1 MRVIVVYKDYND
13 VQDRYVTDI
22 KERPGADI
30 KECIEDAACEI
41 FEEGLFWVSERK
53 IIPPHRVLGIEIE
66 KNDPKPKP
74 HNPKRKT
81 RQSRKK
87 KRNSGNNAPKGNKQS
102 GKSKNPS
109 NGN

>member
-22 KERPGADI
+22 KEKPGADI

-41 FEEGLFWVSERK
+41 FEEGLFWVSDRK

-66 KNDPKPKP
+66 KSDPKPTPKP
-74 HNPKRKT
+74 HNSKRKT

-87 KRNSGNNAPKGNKQS
+87 KRNNGNNAPKGNAPK
-102 GKSKNPS
+102 
-109 NGN
+109 GNK